1 MAVEGTNKK
10 GQFWAF
16 AIVGLLL
23 IISAMYYS
31 ANPVYIYLVAYLW
44 FGFAYGVTQQWGRF
58 CFASAWRDLIML
70 RVTRM
75 FVGIMIGL
83 MTLSIIAAFLAANG
97 IFREPAAPLG
107 LHELIGGLLFGFG
120 MVLAGGCATGSLYKT
135 GEGNMT
141 SFVVLMSLSFSQAI
155 FVATVFDPIFKGYIS
170 KQPKILVS
178 QYFEAHGSFY
188 KYFIGDVLVNTIL
201 IAMIFLI
208 LVYIAVTRKSIIEER
223 AAASG
228 AATDGGAVKLTFK
241 EELAGFWSMIT
252 ASRRTAI
259 AGLILGVLAAL
270 QIYTQ
275 NKLAAKFGFTN
286 FGQALTQFGF
296 TDEVSRAGQV
306 FDPGFWYITT
316 QEAQFAAWV
325 MERFGAD
332 MKSNLYFGVFNGI
345 PAPWHNPPLLLSFG
359 LIMGAAAMALLSNE
373 FKWKMPNRE
382 LFAYAVVGG
391 TLMGFGS
398 RIALGCNIGAFFTR
412 ASFGDP
418 GGWIFFLGMGAGAL
432 GAAKVINWWADRKL
446 ASMEVQIG

>member
-1 MAVEGTNKK
+1 MVEGKSRAA
-10 GQFWAF
+10 QLWAF
-16 AIVGLLL
+16 GIVGLLL
-23 IISAMYYS
+23 VISAIYYS
-31 ANPVYIYLVAYLW
+31 ANQVYIYLVAYLW

-83 MTLSIIAAFLAANG
+83 MTLSIISVFLAWKGMHNYD
-97 IFREPAAPLG
+97 PAPLG
-107 LHELIGGLLFGFG
+107 IHEVIGGLLFGFG

-141 SFVVLMSLSFSQAI
+141 SFVVLMALSFSQAI

-170 KQPKILVS
+170 KQPRILVS
-178 QYFEAHGSFY
+178 DYFEAHGNFY
-188 KYFIGDVLVNTIL
+188 KYLLGDALVNTIL

-208 LVYIAVTRKSIIEER
+208 LVYIAVTRRSVIEEK

-228 AATDGGAVKLTFK
+228 TSADSGSVKLTFK
-241 EELAGFWSMIT
+241 EDMAGFWGMIT

-259 AGLILGVLAAL
+259 AGLILGILAAL

-275 NKLAAKFGFTN
+275 NRLAAKFGFTN
-286 FGQALTQFGF
+286 FGQVLTQFGF
-296 TDEVSRAGQV
+296 TGEVSQAGQV
-306 FDPGFWYITT
+306 FDPGLWYITT
-316 QEAQFAAWV
+316 QEAQFAAWA

-332 MKSNLYFGVFNGI
+332 MKSNLFFGIINGI

-359 LIMGAAAMALLSNE
+359 LIMGAATMALLSNE
-373 FKWKMPNRE
+373 FRWKMPNRE
-382 LFAYAVVGG
+382 LFVYAVVGG
-391 TLMGFGS
+391 TVMGFGS
-398 RIALGCNIGAFFTR
+398 RIALGCNIGSFYTR

-418 GGWIFFLGMGAGAL
+418 GGWIFFLGMGVGAL
-432 GAAKVINWWADRKL
+432 GGARLINWWAERKL
-446 ASMEVQIG
+446 ASMEIQIT